1 MHSFKSFDDFCQDT
15 SLHGWAHFNQ
25 PRNSKIARLV
35 WFLIILASFGVA
47 IYLNGRYSL
56 VKHHYCVYHGLF
68 HSSRVLNEFINASVV
83 WKLESPTL
91 DVKLVDFPSVTM
103 KNSYQVR

>member
-47 IYLNGRYSL
+47 IYLNGRYR
-56 VKHHYCVYHGLF
+56 VQQQIYVYHCLF

-91 DVKLVDFPSVTM
+91 DVKLVDFPPITM